1 MGERVADAGTLKPA
15 SGGQLREAFVER
27 GVTLRGTIAAA
38 ARRVAPQAVHDS
50 VRRARLPQV
59 NRGARFR
66 HRLVSSMPDH
76 YENFP
81 VASWLLPP
89 ALRPP
94 VRAIYRFA
102 RYADDV
108 ADEGD
113 ATPEQRLQRLA
124 ALDADLDAIAT
135 GRPTEWPDLAGAVRE
150 HDLSVD
156 LLRDLLSAFRQDVT
170 TSRYADYDALLDYCR
185 RSANPVGRLLLALFR
200 CTDPQALTQSDAICT
215 ALQLVNFWQDLA
227 IDWGKRRIYLPQSE
241 LLGAGLD
248 EAALGAAAA
257 FATSAAF
264 VDRRWRTL
272 MAAQTARACA
282 LMQQGAPLVHRLGGR
297 IGWELRLV
305 VQGGLQI
312 ARRIDA
318 VGGDVFRHRP
328 TLGPA
333 DWVLMFARAAA
344 M

>member
-1 MGERVADAGTLKPA
+1 
-15 SGGQLREAFVER
+15 
-27 GVTLRGTIAAA
+27 
-38 ARRVAPQAVHDS
+38 
-50 VRRARLPQV
+50 
-59 NRGARFR
+59 
-66 HRLVSSMPDH
+66 MPDH

-89 ALRPP
+89 ALRPA

-113 ATPEQRLQRLA
+113 ATPAERLQRLA
-124 ALDADLDAIAT
+124 ALDADLDAIAA
-135 GRPTEWPDLAGAVRE
+135 GRATEWPDLAGAVRE
-150 HDLSVD
+150 HDLSID

-170 TSRYADYDALLDYCR
+170 TTRYADYDALLDYCR
-185 RSANPVGRLLLALFR
+185 RSANPVGRLLLALFGCADR
-200 CTDPQALTQSDAICT
+200 QALAQSDAICT

-227 IDWGKRRIYLPQSE
+227 IDWGKRRVYLPQSE

-248 EAALGAAAA
+248 EAALGAAALH
-257 FATSAAF
+257 AAII
-264 VDRRWRTL
+264 DRRWRNL
-272 MAAQTARACA
+272 MAAQTARACG

-328 TLGPA
+328 TLGPS
-333 DWVLMFARAAA
+333 DWALMFARATA